1 MIKNLVLDFSRSG
14 QSAFKTV
21 FNWHKISLT
30 MKRINSYVDLFWKN
44 KRSDWLFIVNGVQYY
59 EIFFLI
65 LIEVVMLYKTANST
79 FKNHEAGQISKST
92 FSNHLRKNTEHDLL
106 YRNILLMWLM
116 VESITLFACGFVV
129 STLFHSKY
137 ISRQKYSKKAKDL
150 CLMGQLVNESHSF
163 MKYWQNR

>member
-14 QSAFKTV
+14 QSAFRTV
-21 FNWHKISLT
+21 FNWHKISLFLICSET
-30 MKRINSYVDLFWKN
+30 LKEVTGYLLLMECNIMKY
-44 KRSDWLFIVNGVQYY
+44 
-59 EIFFLI
+59 FFLI

-92 FSNHLRKNTEHDLL
+92 FSNHLRKKTEHDLL

-116 VESITLFACGFVV
+116 VESIALFACGFVV

-137 ISRQKYSKKAKDL
+137 ISRQKYSKKAKQL
-150 CLMGQLVNESHSF
+150 CLMGQLLIESHSF